1 MRIWVIDT
9 FLDEKTRYEIGSQ
22 HDVED
27 KKGFYFVMNGWA
39 QDLDA
44 KETVNPVADAV
55 DLDIQN
61 STIGMKDTNG

>member
-1 MRIWVIDT
+1 MRILALDT
-9 FLDEKTRYEIGSQ
+9 FLHGKNRYEKNEKYEVP
-22 HDVED
+22 DDE
-27 KKGFYFVMNGWA
+27 GFYFCMNGWA
-39 QDLDA
+39 QDQDA

>member
-1 MRIWVIDT
+1 MRIEATDT
-9 FLDEKTRYEIGSQ
+9 FLHGKDRYEKGKEYE
-22 HDVED
+22 VPEGE
-27 KKGFYFVMNGWA
+27 GFYFVMNGWA

-44 KETVNPVADAV
+44 KETVTPVAEAV